1 MPELASLKEAV
12 CISLSLI
19 QCRPLNIYHLPK
31 EKTIILGNYFW
42 NKQNNIMLVKVKHFI
57 QFIKKQTKE
66 KTKKEN
72 YFNSNKNISGN
83 SFFFIGVTK
92 PNKSGR

>member
-1 MPELASLKEAV
+1 
-12 CISLSLI
+12 
-19 QCRPLNIYHLPK
+19 
-31 EKTIILGNYFW
+31 
-42 NKQNNIMLVKVKHFI
+42 MLVKVKHFI

-72 YFNSNKNISGN
+72 CFNSNKNISGN